1 LESLYGRER
10 NVLPPR
16 ERELTNTVRY
26 DFYAAVSWE
35 GNNGTVGYLVSEL
48 RKAVPVKHDLKVV
61 FTKLRS
67 RYRVS
72 EPGQLTVPFNTLP
85 ECGNLFPREQLP
97 VQDRRRRN
105 IETIHTPRNTPIV
118 FKIAH
123 LYSLLH

>member
-1 LESLYGRER
+1 MSYLRE
-10 NVLPPR
+10 
-16 ERELTNTVRY
+16 T
-26 DFYAAVSWE
+26 
-35 GNNGTVGYLVSEL
+35 
-48 RKAVPVKHDLKVV
+48 VPVEHDLNIV
-61 FTKLRS
+61 FTELCS

-72 EPGQLTVPFNTLP
+72 ELGQLVIPFDALP

-118 FKIAH
+118 FKIAY